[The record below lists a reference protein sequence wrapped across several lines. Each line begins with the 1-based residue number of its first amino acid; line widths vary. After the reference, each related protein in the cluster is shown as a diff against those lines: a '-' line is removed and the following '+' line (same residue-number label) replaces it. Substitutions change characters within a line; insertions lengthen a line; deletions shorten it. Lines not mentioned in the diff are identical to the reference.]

1 MAVPTPELIAGM
13 TYLELESLARM
24 VAERMHR
31 AARKRPRAA
40 ARRARAKAADLG
52 VSLAELMAI
61 AKKKRRRPRAHK
73 DNSASAHAE

>member
-1 MAVPTPELIAGM
+1 MAIPTPELIAGM

-24 VAERMHR
+24 VAERMHELR
-31 AARKRPRAA
+31 EHGLEQLHDELEQ
-40 ARRARAKAADLG
+40 KAADLG

-73 DNSASAHAE
+73 DNSASVHAE